1 MKKVFIVG
9 AGVGGLS
16 VAARLL
22 QYGFDVEVFEKN
34 STIGGKTNFIK
45 YKDFKFDLTSSIMM
59 FPKNYIDI
67 FEFCNEDFR
76 NYFSLMP
83 LNNLYS
89 VFYSDNSKYEF
100 STKLPNLIKTI
111 SDITNNNIKDSY
123 GYFEF
128 LSSNYKKYL
137 LADDSILN
145 KSFLKPYTLLTSL
158 TLPKALKFKALS
170 SSYEDAKKYIH
181 NKKLL
186 DYLMFQTMY
195 IGISPYSSS
204 SIYNIIPTVTQYEG
218 LYHIK
223 GGMYSYIK
231 ALEKLIIKKGG
242 IIHTSSPVNKI
253 LLKDNKAYG
262 VLVNGEN
269 RYSDIVVCSSDYSYT
284 ITTLIKDQSIQNI
297 IKPINNLEYSC
308 STFILYLGLNKKYPN
323 LNIHNIY
330 INDNLKENIKATFN
344 GYLPKNLSM
353 YIYCPT
359 SIDDTMCPKN
369 CEAINVMIRVPNTLS
384 DKVKWTR
391 KTINYL
397 TKKTLKIL
405 SSING
410 LEDILDH
417 IVYINSL
424 TPLDFKSKYNTY
436 GGAAFGLS
444 HTLKQSVIFR
454 PQCRIPSIKNLF
466 FTGASIHPGN
476 GVAMVLKSSKICAK
490 EIHYTYKN
498 YL

>member
-1 MKKVFIVG
+1 MRIPNHIGIIPDGNRRWAESKGLTKDKGYSLGGIAPGLLLFKLCQQ
-9 AGVGGLS
+9 AGIKEITY
-16 VAARLL
+16 
-22 QYGFDVEVFEKN
+22 YGFTTDNTKRP
-34 STIGGKTNFIK
+34 SIQKAAFIK
-45 YKDFKFDLTSSIMM
+45 ACIDSVKLLSKEDAELLVIGNTESKS
-59 FPKNYIDI
+59 FPK
-67 FEFCNEDFR
+67 E
-76 NYFSLMP
+76 
-83 LNNLYS
+83 
-89 VFYSDNSKYEF
+89 
-100 STKLPNLIKTI
+100 
-111 SDITNNNIKDSY
+111 
-123 GYFEF
+123 
-128 LSSNYKKYL
+128 L
-137 LADDSILN
+137 L
-145 KSFLKPYTLLTSL
+145 PYTTRRV
-158 TLPKALKFKALS
+158 F
-170 SSYEDAKKYIH
+170 
-181 NKKLL
+181 
-186 DYLMFQTMY
+186 
-195 IGISPYSSS
+195 G
-204 SIYNIIPTVTQYEG
+204 
-218 LYHIK
+218 
-223 GGMYSYIK
+223 
-231 ALEKLIIKKGG
+231 KGG

-253 LLKDNKAYG
+253 LFKDNKAYG

-284 ITTLIKDQSIQNI
+284 ITNLIKDQSIQNI

-353 YIYCPT
+353 YIYCPA

-384 DKVKWTR
+384 NQVKWTR